1 MYNSDTFY
9 ITELELEDAFSLH
22 HLMVTNKMHFRQY
35 LPVTLSQN
43 LSLSASE
50 AYIIQKKKENE
61 ASTVLTYALKEK
73 ETKVVCGLIIL
84 KNIDTAK
91 KQGEFAFG
99 LGKAYNG
106 RGWMSQA
113 VKVFSLYAYTEL
125 HLKKLQ
131 IITHKTNIG
140 SSKVAEKNGYIW
152 QRTLKNEY
160 TPPKQGPL
168 DMELYELNL

>member
-9 ITELELEDAFSLH
+9 IAELELKDAFSLH
-22 HLMVTNKMHFRQY
+22 HLMVTNKMHFGKY

-43 LSLSASE
+43 ISLSASE
-50 AYIIQKKKENE
+50 SYIIRKKMENE
-61 ASTVLTYALKEK
+61 TKTVLTYALKEK
-73 ETKVVCGLIIL
+73 ETKEVCGLIIL
-84 KNIDTAK
+84 KNIDINK

-113 VKVFSLYAYTEL
+113 IKVFSSYASAEL
-125 HLKKLQ
+125 HLNKLQ

-140 SSKVAEKNGYIW
+140 SSKVAEKNGYLW

-160 TPPKQGPL
+160 TPPNQEPL
-168 DMELYELNL
+168 DMELYELTL